1 MVNDTKKKLVL
12 MVPQLRRGGAE
23 RVVSR
28 LSFIL
33 NEFYD
38 VTIVVFDNSNITYD
52 YGCELVTLNAKPDPN
67 SHIIKK
73 LFNIIKRIYLYN
85 KFKRKNGVDITYSFG
100 DTANIINVFSSGNDK
115 KIISIRGFKR
125 VRVGKDLKDKYFL
138 KPLSKLICNKSDEI
152 IAVSNLM
159 SETIVKEYNLPASKI
174 KTSYNGYDTENIISL
189 SNEKLSREDHERFG
203 SDRIIV
209 TAGTFR
215 SAKGYW
221 HLIKAFSIVLKREKN
236 VKLLILGED
245 DGQNRR
251 KVEKL
256 AEALKISRN
265 IIYGGYQKN
274 PYKYF
279 KRSTLYV
286 LSSTSEGFPNA
297 LVEAMTCGLPII
309 ASDCKSGPREIV
321 APDTDIFSSAQTV
334 DYGKYGILVKEMNEE
349 EDYDHLH
356 IEECDQ
362 HLAEG
367 ILELLKNEQLQLE
380 YVEKS
385 KQRAKDFS
393 YANWLENQLEILSG
407 DKLYDEEYFEKN

>member
-1 MVNDTKKKLVL
+1 MSNDTKKKLIL

-38 VTIVVFDNSNITYD
+38 VTIVVFDDENITYE
-52 YGCELVTLNAKPDPN
+52 YGCELVTLNAKPNPN
-67 SHIIKK
+67 SNIIKK

-85 KFKRKNGVDITYSFG
+85 KFKRKNKVDITYSFG
-100 DTANIINVFSSGNDK
+100 DTANIINVFSFGNDK

-125 VRVGKDLKDKYFL
+125 VRLGRDLKDKYFL
-138 KPLSKLICNKSDEI
+138 KPLSKLICNKSDKI
-152 IAVSNLM
+152 VAVSNLM
-159 SETIVKEYNLPASKI
+159 SETISREYNLPSTKV
-174 KTSYNGYDTENIISL
+174 KTSYNGYDSENIISL
-189 SNEKLSREDHERFG
+189 SKEQLSREDHERFG
-203 SDRIIV
+203 SDRILV

-221 HLIKAFSIVLKREKN
+221 HLIKAFSIVLKKEKN

-245 DGQNRR
+245 DGQNRL

-256 AEALKISRN
+256 AEALNISKN
-265 IIYGGYQKN
+265 IIYGGYQTN

-279 KRSTLYV
+279 NRSTLYI

-309 ASDCKSGPREIV
+309 ASDCKSGPREIM
-321 APDTDIFSSAQTV
+321 APNTDIFSSTHTV
-334 DYGKYGILVKEMNEE
+334 NFENYGILVKEMNDEE
-349 EDYDHLH
+349 NYDHLYT
-356 IEECDQ
+356 EECDQ
-362 HLAEG
+362 YLAEG
-367 ILELLKNEQLQLE
+367 ILELLKNENLRLE

-385 KQRAKDFS
+385 KQRAKDFNHV
-393 YANWLENQLEILSG
+393 NWLKNQLEILKE
-407 DKLYDEEYFEKN
+407 D